1 MEKRKF
7 KDGFKESFQSN
18 REKIWDRKRARVRL
32 HQSFK
37 RSYREDYT
45 RDLEVPGLL
54 YHAMSAFKII
64 FTHKKIFFGLIILAL
79 FLNVVFVGVLSED
92 TYVNFQDA
100 LDISASEDST
110 ADPADQFGERFGSF
124 AKAGM
129 VLVATV
135 TTGGL
140 NQSMTEVQ
148 QVFSIIIFLVL
159 WLTTIYLIRHILAGH
174 NPKLRDGLYNSLS
187 PILSTGCIV
196 VVAFI
201 QAIPLML
208 ALVLHSTAVATDFLS
223 TPFYALIF
231 FIFAGLMTIFS
242 LYLLSST
249 AIALIAVTIPGIY
262 PMAALKT
269 ASDLVAGRRI
279 RLLIRILYMLFMLL
293 LVWAIVMIP
302 IILLDFWLKNSFD
315 WLTGMPIV
323 PFFLLFMFCFS
334 VVYIAA
340 YMYLFYRRVL
350 VYDNKERS

>member
-1 MEKRKF
+1 MEKPK
-7 KDGFKESFQSN
+7 FKESFKASFQKN

-45 RDLEVPGLL
+45 RELEVPGLL

-79 FLNVVFVGVLSED
+79 FLNVVFVGILSED
-92 TYVNFQDA
+92 TYVNFQNA
-100 LDISASEDST
+100 LDVSASEDST
-110 ADPADQFGERFGSF
+110 SDPANQFGERFGNF

-129 VLVATV
+129 VLASTV
-135 TTGGL
+135 MTGGL

-148 QVFSIIIFLVL
+148 QVFAIIIFLIL
-159 WLTTIYLIRHILAGH
+159 WLTTIYLLRHILVGH

-187 PILSTGCIV
+187 PILSTGCVLI
-196 VVAFI
+196 VAFI

-208 ALVLHSTAVATDFLS
+208 AIVLHSTAVSTDFLS

-231 FIFAGLMTIFS
+231 FIFAGLMTVFS

-249 AIALIAVTIPGIY
+249 VIALIAVTIPGIY

-279 RLLIRILYMLFMLL
+279 RLLIRIVYMLFVLIV
-293 LVWAIVMIP
+293 VWAIVMIP

-315 WLTGMPIV
+315 WIEGIPIV

-334 VVYIAA
+334 TVYMATYI
-340 YMYLFYRRVL
+340 YLFYRRVL
-350 VYDNKERS
+350 VYDNKE

>member
-1 MEKRKF
+1 MENSKF
-7 KDGFKESFQSN
+7 KDGLKLSFQKN
-18 REKIWDRKRARVRL
+18 REKVWDRKRSRVRL

-37 RSYREDYT
+37 RSYREDYI

-54 YHAMSAFKII
+54 YHTASVFKII
-64 FTHKKIFFGLIILAL
+64 FSHKKIFFGLIILAL
-79 FLNVVFVGVLSED
+79 FLNIVFVGILSED

-100 LDISASEDST
+100 LDVAASEDST
-110 ADPADQFGERFGSF
+110 SNAANQFGERFGNF

-129 VLVATV
+129 VLVSTV
-135 TTGGL
+135 MTGGL

-148 QVFSIIIFLVL
+148 QVFAIIIFLVL
-159 WLTTIYLIRHILAGH
+159 WLTTIYLLRHILAGH
-174 NPKLRDGLYNSLS
+174 KPKLRDGLYNALA
-187 PILSTGCIV
+187 PILSTGCVLI
-196 VVAFI
+196 VAFV
-201 QAIPLML
+201 QAIPIML
-208 ALVLHSTAVATDFLS
+208 ALVLHSTAVSTNFLS

-249 AIALIAVTIPGIY
+249 IIALLAVTIPGIY

-279 RLLIRILYMLFMLL
+279 RLLIRIVYMLFTLI
-293 LVWAIVMIP
+293 VIWAVIMIP
-302 IILLDFWLKNSFD
+302 IILLDFWLKSSFD
-315 WLTGMPIV
+315 WLEGVPIV

-334 VVYIAA
+334 VVYMAA

-350 VYDNKERS
+350 VYDNKE